1 MEMPTVR
8 FVQQQEVSNNTDVN
22 IDSWEAE
29 QLRRKYGHKAE
40 YTSTFQQPKPELDS
54 NELTF
59 EEMVAKQAEI
69 DRREKNRIRA
79 MQNSPKP
86 KTFNGENGYRSE
98 VKYTSDVDTGFGFK
112 IEVTTD
118 MNLPR
123 Y

>member
-1 MEMPTVR
+1 MERPSVR
-8 FVQQQEVSNNTDVN
+8 FVQQQEEFNNEIH
-22 IDSWEAE
+22 IDTWEAE
-29 QLRRKYGHKAE
+29 QLLRKYGQKTE
-40 YTSTFQQPKPELDS
+40 YSTYQQPKPELDS

-86 KTFNGENGYRSE
+86 KTFNGENGYKSE
-98 VKYTSDVDTGFGFK
+98 VKYASDADTGFGFK